1 MRIKHWF
8 YTVPLRLRSLF
19 RHSQVEQELNEELRY
34 HIERQ
39 TEELIAK
46 GMTEEE
52 ARYAALRALGGIEQ
66 RKEECR
72 DMRRVNYID
81 DLLRDLRY
89 AGRNLR
95 RNPGFAALSILIMAL
110 GIGANTAVF
119 SVVNAVLLKPLSY
132 HDPDRI
138 VTLSNASMTR
148 EAPTALSKQVSI
160 PDFEDWQA
168 QNSSFEAMA
177 YYASR
182 ETAVILG
189 STPEYA
195 RVSSV
200 SPDFFRVFAV
210 EPLVGRS
217 FTPEETM
224 RGSSGA
230 AMISYTYWQAHFGG
244 DPRALGQTVRI
255 SRPRS
260 IVGVL
265 PPGFRF
271 PNNTDIWVSAV
282 GPAGSRGGQN
292 FLSVGRLKTRVPLE
306 QAQAEMTAIARRL
319 EQQFPETNR
328 GRSVAITRLMDEM
341 VGNVRLTLYLLLGS
355 VTVVLLIACANTA
368 TLLLA
373 KASTRVREVA
383 LRAALGA
390 SRKRIARQ
398 LVTEN
403 LLLAL
408 VAGLAGLVLAYWGS
422 KTLVALAPADVPRL
436 AEASI
441 DRWVL
446 GFTIGMS
453 VITSLLFGSVPAFY
467 ASKVELSDALKQGG
481 TRIASGGRMAGIRGL
496 LVVVQIALA
505 VTLVCASGLLIKS
518 FVALHNVALGF
529 QPQNVLVMRATV
541 PAPPSVGVA
550 RTRQFFSDMLAQL
563 AKTPG
568 VVAAGATMAPPGY
581 VDSTGAY
588 LLDQLPAKP
597 EDWSRAPSVVLSVA
611 APGTFAA
618 LGIPLKS
625 GRDFS
630 ESDTLDS
637 PFVAVVN
644 EALVRKSFP
653 NQNPLGRTIFCPFDS
668 FQGMRII
675 GVVGDVRQRGPER
688 EPMPECYMPHG
699 QHAFNGATLSL
710 VVRTTGDPNALTQ
723 TLRRLAHENTPD
735 VPMKFTTME
744 AMLSENV
751 AAPRF
756 RTVLFAVFAGLAV
769 CLAMAGIYGVMAFT
783 VGRRSNEIGL
793 RIALGAS
800 TGSVVRLILG
810 QGLALAGIGLVLG
823 LAASIAS
830 TRLLRTMLFQV
841 QPNDP
846 TVYLAVALLVGL
858 VTLAAGYLPAS
869 RAAKIDPVVALRQ
882 E

>member
-1 MRIKHWF
+1 M
-8 YTVPLRLRSLF
+8 
-19 RHSQVEQELNEELRY
+19 
-34 HIERQ
+34 
-39 TEELIAK
+39 
-46 GMTEEE
+46 
-52 ARYAALRALGGIEQ
+52 
-66 RKEECR
+66 
-72 DMRRVNYID
+72 
-81 DLLRDLRY
+81 
-89 AGRNLR
+89 
-95 RNPGFAALSILIMAL
+95 
-110 GIGANTAVF
+110 
-119 SVVNAVLLKPLSY
+119 
-132 HDPDRI
+132 
-138 VTLSNASMTR
+138 SM
-148 EAPTALSKQVSI
+148 
-160 PDFEDWQA
+160 
-168 QNSSFEAMA
+168 
-177 YYASR
+177 
-182 ETAVILG
+182 
-189 STPEYA
+189 
-195 RVSSV
+195 
-200 SPDFFRVFAV
+200 
-210 EPLVGRS
+210 
-217 FTPEETM
+217 
-224 RGSSGA
+224 
-230 AMISYTYWQAHFGG
+230 
-244 DPRALGQTVRI
+244 
-255 SRPRS
+255 
-260 IVGVL
+260 
-265 PPGFRF
+265 
-271 PNNTDIWVSAV
+271 
-282 GPAGSRGGQN
+282 
-292 FLSVGRLKTRVPLE
+292 
-306 QAQAEMTAIARRL
+306 
-319 EQQFPETNR
+319 
-328 GRSVAITRLMDEM
+328 
-341 VGNVRLTLYLLLGS
+341 
-355 VTVVLLIACANTA
+355 
-368 TLLLA
+368 
-373 KASTRVREVA
+373 
-383 LRAALGA
+383 
-390 SRKRIARQ
+390 
-398 LVTEN
+398 
-403 LLLAL
+403 
-408 VAGLAGLVLAYWGS
+408 
-422 KTLVALAPADVPRL
+422 
-436 AEASI
+436 
-441 DRWVL
+441 
-446 GFTIGMS
+446 
-453 VITSLLFGSVPAFY
+453 ITSLLFGSVPAFY

-550 RTRQFFSDMLAQL
+550 RARQFFSDMLAQL

-597 EDWSRAPSVVLSVA
+597 EDWSRAPSVVLSVV

-630 ESDTLDS
+630 ESDTSDS

-710 VVRTTGDPNALTQ
+710 VVRTSGDPNALTQ
-723 TLRRLAHENTPD
+723 TLRRLAHENAPD

-830 TRLLRTMLFQV
+830 TRLLRSMLFQV

-846 TVYLAVALLVGL
+846 TVYMAVALLVGV

-869 RAAKIDPVVALRQ
+869 RAAKIDPLVALRQ

>member
-1 MRIKHWF
+1 MGIKHWF
-8 YTVPLRLRSLF
+8 YTIPLRLRSLF
-19 RHSQVEQELNEELRY
+19 RRSQVEQELDEELRY
-34 HIERQ
+34 HIDRQ
-39 TEELIAK
+39 IEEHIAK
-46 GMTEEE
+46 GMKPEE

-72 DMRRVNYID
+72 DMRRVNYFD

-95 RNPGFAALSILIMAL
+95 RNRGFATLTILIMAL

-119 SVVNAVLLKPLSY
+119 SVINAVLLRPLSY
-132 HDPDRI
+132 RDPGRI
-138 VTLSNASMTR
+138 VTLSNASKNP
-148 EAPTALSKQVSI
+148 EATALSRQVSI
-160 PDFEDWQA
+160 PNFEDWQA
-168 QNSSFEAMA
+168 QSSSLEAMA
-177 YYASR
+177 YYGSR
-182 ETAVILG
+182 ERAVILG

-195 RVSSV
+195 RVTDV

-210 EPLVGRS
+210 EPLAGRS
-217 FTPEETM
+217 FTPEETK

-230 AMISYTYWQAHFGG
+230 AMISYTYWQSHFGG
-244 DPRALGQTVRI
+244 ATSALGQTVHA
-255 SRPRS
+255 SEPLS

-271 PNNTDIWVSAV
+271 PDNTDIWVSEV
-282 GPAGSRGGQN
+282 GPAGHRGGQN
-292 FLSVGRLKTRVPLE
+292 FLSVGRLKTGAPLE
-306 QAQAEMTAIARRL
+306 QAQAEMTAIAWRL

-328 GRSVAITRLMDEM
+328 GQSVAVTRLRDDM
-341 VGNVRLTLYLLLGS
+341 VGGVRLTLYLLLGS
-355 VTVVLLIACANTA
+355 VTVVLLIACANTT

-373 KASTRVREVA
+373 KASTRGREIA

-398 LVTEN
+398 LITES

-408 VAGLAGLVLAYWGS
+408 VAGLAGLALAYWGS

-436 AEASI
+436 AEAGI

-446 GFTIGMS
+446 GFTLGIS
-453 VITSLLFGSVPAFY
+453 VITSLLFGSIPAFY
-467 ASKVELSDALKQGG
+467 ASKVDLSDALKQGG
-481 TRIASGGRMAGIRGL
+481 NRIATGGRMASIRGF
-496 LVVVQIALA
+496 LVMVEIALA

-518 FVALHNVALGF
+518 FVALNNVALGF
-529 QPQNVLVMRATV
+529 QPQRVLVMRATV
-541 PAPPSVGVA
+541 PAPPSEDIA
-550 RTRQFFSDMLAQL
+550 RTRQFFSDMLARL

-581 VDSTGAY
+581 VDSSGAY
-588 LLDQLPAKP
+588 LLDQLPAQP
-597 EDWSRAPSVVLSVA
+597 DWMRAPSAVLSVV
-611 APGTFAA
+611 APGTFAS

-630 ESDTLDS
+630 ESDTLDR

-653 NQNPLGRTIFCPFDS
+653 NRNPLGRTIFCPFDS
-668 FQGMRII
+668 FQGMMII
-675 GVVGDVRQRGPER
+675 GVVGDVRQRGPEL
-688 EPMPECYMPHG
+688 EPMPECYIPYG
-699 QHAFNGATLSL
+699 QHDFNGATLSL
-710 VVRTTGDPNALTQ
+710 VVRSTGDPNALAQ
-723 TLRRLAHENTPD
+723 TVRHMAHENNPN

-744 AMLSENV
+744 AILSENV

-756 RTVLFAVFAGLAV
+756 RTVLFSVFAGLAV
-769 CLAMAGIYGVMAFT
+769 CLAIAGIYGVMAFT
-783 VGRRSNEIGL
+783 IDRRSSEIGL

-800 TGSVVRLILG
+800 RGSVVRLVLR

-823 LAASIAS
+823 LAASIAC

-858 VTLAAGYLPAS
+858 VALAAGYLPAS
-869 RAAKIDPVVALRQ
+869 RAAKIDPVIALRQ

>member
-1 MRIKHWF
+1 MGIKNWF
-8 YTVPLRLRSLF
+8 YTIPLRLRSLF
-19 RHSQVEQELNEELRY
+19 RRRQVERELDEELRY
-34 HIERQ
+34 HIDRQ
-39 TEELIAK
+39 IEEHVAK
-46 GMTEEE
+46 GMTMEE
-52 ARYAALRALGGIEQ
+52 ALYAALRALGGIEQ
-66 RKEECR
+66 RKEDCR

-95 RNPGFAALSILIMAL
+95 RNRGFATLTILIMAL

-119 SVVNAVLLKPLSY
+119 SVINAVLLRPLSY
-132 HDPDRI
+132 RDPGRI
-138 VTLSNASMTR
+138 VTLSNASKDP
-148 EAPTALSKQVSI
+148 EATALSRQVSI
-160 PDFEDWQA
+160 PNFEDWQA
-168 QNSSFEAMA
+168 QSSSFEAMA
-177 YYASR
+177 YYGSR
-182 ETAVILG
+182 ERAVILG

-195 RVSSV
+195 RVTDV

-210 EPLVGRS
+210 EPILGRS
-217 FTPEETM
+217 FTPEETK

-230 AMISYTYWQAHFGG
+230 AMISYAYWQTHFGG
-244 DPRALGQTVRI
+244 APRALGQTVRA
-255 SRPRS
+255 SAPLS

-271 PNNTDIWVSAV
+271 PNDTDIWVSEV

-292 FLSVGRLKTRVPLE
+292 FLSVGRIKTHAPLE
-306 QAQAEMTAIARRL
+306 QAQAEMATIARRL

-328 GRSVAITRLMDEM
+328 GRGVAVTRLRDDM
-341 VGNVRLTLYLLLGS
+341 VGDVRLTLYLLLGS

-383 LRAALGA
+383 LRTALGA
-390 SRKRIARQ
+390 SRMRIARQ
-398 LVTEN
+398 LVTES

-436 AEASI
+436 AEAGI
-441 DRWVL
+441 DPWVL
-446 GFTIGMS
+446 GFTLLMS

-467 ASKVELSDALKQGG
+467 GSKVELIDALNQGG
-481 TRIASGGRMAGIRGL
+481 TRIAGGGRMASIRGF
-496 LVVVQIALA
+496 LVVVEIALA

-518 FVALHNVALGF
+518 FVALNNVSLGF
-529 QPQNVLVMRATV
+529 RPQNVLVMRATV
-541 PAPPSVGVA
+541 PAPPSVGIA
-550 RTRQFFSDMLAQL
+550 RARQFFSDMLAQL

-581 VDSTGAY
+581 VDSMGAY
-588 LLDQLPAKP
+588 LLDQLPAQP
-597 EDWSRAPSVVLSVA
+597 DWSRAPSAALSVI
-611 APGTFAA
+611 APGAFTS

-630 ESDTLDS
+630 ESDTLDR
-637 PFVAVVN
+637 PFVAMVN

-653 NQNPLGRTIFCPFDS
+653 DQNPLGSTIFCPFDS
-668 FQGMRII
+668 LQGMRII
-675 GVVGDVRQRGPER
+675 GVVGDVRQRGPEH

-710 VVRTTGDPNALTQ
+710 VVRTTGDPDALTQ
-723 TLRRLAHENTPD
+723 TLRRLAHENAPD

-756 RTVLFAVFAGLAV
+756 RTVLFACFAGLAV
-769 CLAMAGIYGVMAFT
+769 CLAMAGIYGVMTFT

-800 TGSVVRLILG
+800 RGSVARLVLG
-810 QGLALAGIGLVLG
+810 QGLALASIGLVLG
-823 LAASIAS
+823 LAASFAG
-830 TRLLRTMLFQV
+830 TGLLRSMLFQV

-846 TVYLAVALLVGL
+846 TVYLAVALLVGV
-858 VTLAAGYLPAS
+858 VTLAAGYLPAR
-869 RAAKIDPVVALRQ
+869 RAAKIDPLVALKQ